1 MPRAPKETERE
12 MRKKWKRMSTGDMCT
27 HVHDSQ
33 GAGAAPTSVS
43 GQHARQQTARP
54 RRSFTRREKE
64 QSPEL
69 HH

>member
-1 MPRAPKETERE
+1 

-43 GQHARQQTARP
+43 GQHARDGVLLDGKRSKARSCTI
-54 RRSFTRREKE
+54 RRHQPEGTRPKR
-64 QSPEL
+64 
-69 HH
+69 